1 MGKFTK
7 YYIVEKTTYTTK
19 NRTECI
25 RFKEFDGEIEFA
37 TEMAAREQLNRLFAL
52 CQRGSYA
59 KLLRWEGDGFSYRT
73 YEDTRYDLKLISI

>member
-19 NRTECI
+19 NRTERI
-25 RFKEFDGEIEFA
+25 RFQEFDGEIEFP

-52 CQRGSYA
+52 YQRGSYA
-59 KLLRWEGDGFSYRT
+59 KCLRWECDGFSYRT
-73 YEDTRYDLKLISI
+73 DKDTRYDLKLISI

>member
-7 YYIVEKTTYTTK
+7 YYIVEKTTYTAK
-19 NRTECI
+19 NRTERI

-52 CQRGSYA
+52 YQRGSYA
-59 KLLRWEGDGFSYRT
+59 KCLRWEGDGFSYRT
-73 YEDTRYDLKLISI
+73 DKDTRYDLKLISI